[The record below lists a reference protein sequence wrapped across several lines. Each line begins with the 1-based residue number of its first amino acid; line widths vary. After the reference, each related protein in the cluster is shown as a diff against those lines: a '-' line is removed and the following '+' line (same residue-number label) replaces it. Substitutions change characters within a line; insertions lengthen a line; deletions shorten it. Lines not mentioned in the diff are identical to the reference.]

1 MRDQDLNI
9 WRDGIVCVESIKSS
23 RGEES
28 ALSTFH
34 SANGECPRSIPAIEE
49 TINHFLESERR
60 QMMKTVSLFLCNILR
75 LGDCRSTDDM
85 CTVAVT
91 GFFDI

>member
-9 WRDGIVCVESIKSS
+9 WRDGIVCVELVKGS

-34 SANGECPRSIPAIEE
+34 STDGECPRSIPAIEE
-49 TINHFLESERR
+49 TINHFLESEGASDDEDC
-60 QMMKTVSLFLCNILR
+60 KFVLCNILR

-85 CTVAVT
+85 RTVAVT